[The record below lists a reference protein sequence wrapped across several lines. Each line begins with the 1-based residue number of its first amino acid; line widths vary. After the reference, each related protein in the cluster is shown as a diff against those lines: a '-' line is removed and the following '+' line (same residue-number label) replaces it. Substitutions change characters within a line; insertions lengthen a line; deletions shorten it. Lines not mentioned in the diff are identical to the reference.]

1 MYVCVCVLQNVSGCL
16 VCCVR
21 ISAKKAWERGGGAG
35 WWERERERKLQSYK
49 VCCVY
54 NGCSSH
60 RPTDRLTDWCASCNG
75 KDVGRGGYRNGQKR
89 SLFLKETYMHNT
101 EFSKYNFFCDSKH
114 GKDAVSFVR
123 ESIELCQHVKTQFG
137 VQFLYKKKKNNNN
150 NDD

>member
-1 MYVCVCVLQNVSGCL
+1 MCVCASECVWLPCVLCSHFSEESMGKGWGCRL
-16 VCCVR
+16 VR
-21 ISAKKAWERGGGAG
+21 K
-35 WWERERERKLQSYK
+35 RERKLQSYK

-123 ESIELCQHVKTQFG
+123 ESIELYANTWRLNSEYNFCI
-137 VQFLYKKKKNNNN
+137 KKKK
-150 NDD
+150 